1 MAFVFYGDDMNWE
14 MFLEAES
21 KKDYYKPLMDFVENE
36 YNNYEC
42 FAAKENIFNAYKTAY
57 DDVRCVIL
65 GQDPY
70 INPGEAHGYAFSVY
84 DHHLTPSLRN
94 IYKEMSSDL
103 GCDVSLDGDISY
115 LSGDGVMLLN
125 TILTVRS
132 GESMSHKGHGWEILT
147 DNTIKALNDR
157 EKPIVFILWG
167 NHARKKKEL
176 ITNKRHLII
185 ESSHPSPLGAS
196 KGFFGSKPFSKCNS
210 FLIQNGMK
218 PINWIKN
225 KRDLFNI

>member
-1 MAFVFYGDDMNWE
+1 MAFVFYGDNMEWKD
-14 MFLEAES
+14 FLKEEA
-21 KKDYYKPLMDFVENE
+21 KKDYYKPLMDFVDSE
-36 YNNYEC
+36 YKNYTC
-42 FAAKENIFNAYKTAY
+42 FPKKENLFNAYNTEY

-70 INPGEAHGYAFSVY
+70 INEGEAHGYAFSVY

-94 IYKEMSSDL
+94 IYKEMADDL
-103 GCDVSLDGDISY
+103 GSDVDMDGDISY
-115 LSGDGVMLLN
+115 LAGDGVMLLN
-125 TILTVRS
+125 TILSVRS

-157 EKPIVFILWG
+157 DKPMVFILWG
-167 NHARKKKEL
+167 NPARKKKEL
-176 ITNKRHLII
+176 ITNPIHLVI

-196 KGFFGSKPFSKCNS
+196 KSFFGSKPFSRCND
-210 FLIQNGMK
+210 FLVKNGLK
-218 PINWIKN
+218 PINWVKN

>member
-1 MAFVFYGDDMNWE
+1 MIGNKWDILLKEEYQ
-14 MFLEAES
+14 
-21 KKDYYKPLMDFVENE
+21 KDYFKKLIEFVKVEYKSKTIYPKQNE
-36 YNNYEC
+36 
-42 FAAKENIFNAYKTAY
+42 IFNAFRYTDFDNCK
-57 DDVRCVIL
+57 VVIL

-115 LSGDGVMLLN
+115 LSSDGVMLLN